1 MTYEEMT
8 EAGHSTET
16 KEVNFE
22 LPGGSVTLLQQVP
35 GFENFNPQ
43 LEVLHCDKPGTGL
56 RDAPA
61 AFSRKLNSVTSK
73 MGCKPLH
80 ADSEVV
86 VLHRNGKLVL
96 LFGKH

>member
-35 GFENFNPQ
+35 GFEKFNPQ
-43 LEVLHCDKPGTGL
+43 LEVLHCGKPGTGL

-61 AFSRKLNSVTSK
+61 AFSRKLNS
-73 MGCKPLH
+73 
-80 ADSEVV
+80 
-86 VLHRNGKLVL
+86 
-96 LFGKH
+96 

>member
-1 MTYEEMT
+1 MT

-22 LPGGSVTLLQQVP
+22 LPGGSATLRQQAP

-43 LEVLHCDKPGTGL
+43 LEVLHSDKPGTGL

-61 AFSRKLNSVTSK
+61 VFSRKFNSVTSK
-73 MGCKPLH
+73 MG
-80 ADSEVV
+80 
-86 VLHRNGKLVL
+86 
-96 LFGKH
+96 

>member
-8 EAGHSTET
+8 VAGHSTET

-22 LPGGSVTLLQQVP
+22 LPGGSVSLLQQEP
-35 GFENFNPQ
+35 GFEYFNPQ

-61 AFSRKLNSVTSK
+61 AFS
-73 MGCKPLH
+73 
-80 ADSEVV
+80 
-86 VLHRNGKLVL
+86 
-96 LFGKH
+96 

>member
-1 MTYEEMT
+1 MT

-22 LPGGSVTLLQQVP
+22 LPGGGVSFLQQVP
-35 GFENFNPQ
+35 GFETFNPQ

-56 RDAPA
+56 RDAPV
-61 AFSRKLNSVTSK
+61 AFSRKLSSVTSK

-80 ADSEVV
+80 VDTEVVV
-86 VLHRNGKLVL
+86 VLHRN
-96 LFGKH
+96 

>member
-22 LPGGSVTLLQQVP
+22 LPGGSVTFLQQVP
-35 GFENFNPQ
+35 GFESFNPQ

-56 RDAPA
+56 RVAPVV
-61 AFSRKLNSVTSK
+61 FSRKFTT
-73 MGCKPLH
+73 
-80 ADSEVV
+80 
-86 VLHRNGKLVL
+86 
-96 LFGKH
+96 